1 MYNYHHIASII
12 VVIGRI
18 CNFLTFQTIS
28 HKLSVFHRNA
38 IFSTAK
44 SCDMMI
50 VEKICSTVIVDKE
63 GEGLSNIDISV
74 GKFDQC

>member
-1 MYNYHHIASII
+1 MQ
-12 VVIGRI
+12 
-18 CNFLTFQTIS
+18 C
-28 HKLSVFHRNA
+28 SV
-38 IFSTAK
+38 TAK

-50 VEKICSTVIVDKE
+50 VENICSTVIVDKE